1 PMPKKIIS
9 DIHRGR
15 RNVLPK
21 AGVIGHPV
29 FHRDRAH
36 ILPKGGPAR
45 PPLISQFV
53 TVSWAWTDQ
62 ANGNISWT
70 FVNSDTQNSHAVVL
84 YRNNYIF
91 GGAFWPI
98 YLGPDDTV
106 SHMLDGTQ
114 PLPTLTGNGGQPM
127 GIIDYGVGAS

>member
-1 PMPKKIIS
+1 MPKKIIS

-21 AGVIGHPV
+21 VGVIGQPV
-29 FHRDRAH
+29 FHKDRAR

-62 ANGNISWT
+62 SQGNISWT
-70 FVNSDTQNSHAVVL
+70 FVNSDPKNSHAVVL
-84 YRNNYIF
+84 YRNSS
-91 GGAFWPI
+91 
-98 YLGPDDTV
+98 YLWRRVLADLSRAGRYRVSYVGWNAADT
-106 SHMLDGTQ
+106 DG
-114 PLPTLTGNGGQPM
+114 
-127 GIIDYGVGAS
+127 DR